1 MKKINLML
9 ITFLLVSV
17 ITRANNIQLAN
28 VLLNGQNTGS
38 QYSLINFDVSWEN
51 SWRTITNEANYD
63 GAWIFVKFRKKSSN
77 TWQHATID
85 ATGATFPANSNI
97 QTSLDGKGVW
107 IYHSLPGADFTG
119 NVNYTGAKIRWD
131 YGVDGVLNSD
141 SVEIRVFA
149 LEMVYVPQG
158 KFNLGSGGVETN
170 HFNEGAT
177 SNPYN
182 VASEAAITVANT
194 AGNLYYSSS
203 NGIGGDLA
211 GPIPANFPKGYNAY
225 WLMKYECSQQQYVD
239 FLNNLDVARAS
250 NRYAGTYTGTHPDL
264 IAPFPE
270 RAANGLSITDELAFS
285 DWAGLRPFTELEY
298 EKACRGYNQAATPNE
313 YPWGN
318 TTITSTTSTTNPG
331 LANET
336 ANNGN
341 ANYNGTMGIPLR
353 SGIYATA
360 VSNRQQSGSTFYG
373 IMDIGGNVMEITVG
387 VGGTQGRAFTNANG
401 DGNLDVNGDGNVAT
415 WPANSAGY
423 SLRGGYFADAPAR
436 LTTSDRYY
444 GSFNSSYATRFAF
457 IGIRLARTAE

>member
-1 MKKINLML
+1 MKKINLLL
-9 ITFLLVSV
+9 ITFILLSQ
-17 ITRANNIQLAN
+17 ISYSNNIQLAN
-28 VLLNGQNTGS
+28 VILNGQNVGS

-63 GAWIFVKFRKKSSN
+63 GAWIFVKYRKKSSN

-85 ATGATFPANSNI
+85 ATGATFPANSII

-119 NVNYTGAKIRWD
+119 NVNYTGARIRWD

-158 KFNLGSGGVETN
+158 KFNLGSGGIETN
-170 HFNEGAT
+170 HFIEGST
-177 SNPYN
+177 TNPYN
-182 VASEAAITVANT
+182 VASEAAITIANT
-194 AGNLYYSSS
+194 AGNLYYSST

-211 GPIPANFPKGYNAY
+211 GPIPANYPKGYNAY

-239 FLNNLDVARAS
+239 FLNNLDVARAA
-250 NRYAGTYTGTHPDL
+250 NRYASTYTGTHPNL

-298 EKACRGYNQAATPNE
+298 EKACRGFNQAATPNE

-318 TTITSTTSTTNPG
+318 TTITSTTATTNPG
-331 LANET
+331 LTNET

-360 VSNRQQSGSTFYG
+360 VSNRQQSGGTFYG
-373 IMDIGGNVMEITVG
+373 IMDMAGNVMEITVG
-387 VGGTQGRAFTNANG
+387 VGGSQGRAFTNANG

-423 SLRGGYFADAPAR
+423 SLRGGYFGDAPAR
-436 LTTSDRYY
+436 LAASDRYY
-444 GSFNSSYATRFAF
+444 GAFNSAYSNRFAF